1 VTSRRGTP
9 PTVET
14 TSIDGSHNK
23 GGLGNGYVN
32 LTRSAHVLLTGLH
45 VRDVRHLSIQNS
57 DATYPCRYN
66 VLVHSQLEV
75 DVNFHNGDAGHNLV
89 QDCRIAVPTWHWW
102 GPFAV
107 GSAGPASAARTRQP
121 GVPLRCHAGVSGP
134 QSGTDAKRSCPT
146 ACTGFAITLKSPCRS
161 WATSLP
167 APKAGTL
174 VPVRAG

>member
-23 GGLGNGYVN
+23 GGLGNGYVD

-107 GSAGPASAARTRQP
+107 GVPGQHQPPGPGNLVYRCDATRVYP
-121 GVPLRCHAGVSGP
+121 DPKRNRREAILPDRVYRIRDHFEKTEPLVA
-134 QSGTDAKRSCPT
+134 D
-146 ACTGFAITLKSPCRS
+146 FA
-161 WATSLP
+161 P